1 MTTITVTGNEV
12 KFVGAGLNRAV
23 NRNTISYSINGD
35 NIYFRE
41 FGGQICYPRISEGI
55 TLNGDT
61 ITAENADSLLSVF
74 FLDNALSDLQQKV
87 TDNYNEL
94 LNAISLLDKD
104 HYIGEYDFGKYLDQ
118 QSEDD
123 QALITAQAKILIW
136 GEEDAPNHADT
147 EIFSKSYLV
156 NTYNGT
162 RREWILDNDQTTD
175 PPSFWWSVRTES
187 SFPVATDD
195 ETYNSLPNG
204 TIYVEAR

>member
-12 KFVGAGLNRAV
+12 KFVGAGLNRGV
-23 NRNTISYSINGD
+23 NCKNISYQINGD
-35 NIYFRE
+35 NIYFYE
-41 FGGQICYPRISEGI
+41 FGKQIAYPRISAGI
-55 TLNGDT
+55 TINGDT
-61 ITAENADSLLSVF
+61 ITVENADELLSVF
-74 FLDNALSDLQQKV
+74 FLDNALADLQQEV

-123 QALITAQAKILIW
+123 QTLITSQAKILIW

-162 RREWILDNDQTTD
+162 RREWILDNDQTTN

-195 ETYNSLPNG
+195 ETYNSLPSG